1 MSEAKTQDNKA
12 GKAARRGAKAT
23 QGRRKGSGK
32 KGPCPDTSTV
42 TLAGTAMKAASDR
55 VGVPPD
61 SLLRDPTLVAVLAA
75 SPKVARALVRVR
87 EALAKDPHGG
97 GLWSMQLPRAS
108 SGVENVRPGD
118 LELLRK
124 AGIWDGTVSM
134 SLPGVTFQVRSDSLE
149 ARSKSARFAPEE
161 AEYLVGAE
169 RRPATDAERSAI
181 VRAVTM
187 ETLGNINPHAS
198 ESREFA
204 EQVLS
209 AAFTLART
217 EHLDPDVSLED
228 PAAEEIFKDHLREL
242 LAGEVP
248 GFGVLTPEQ
257 ALFLAAARTDAQ
269 LPRYGAWQGDGWGD
283 DTTHEW
289 GERLAAFNEH
299 RSAELSDVLAGV
311 AAATAAGNRTRIAG
325 KYREETQEPR
335 RAAEDAVTRAKGALP
350 ELRGGAEAARGIQ
363 SRLEG
368 LESTINAHILYGEP
382 LVTGGGDVVRELA
395 GEAARMGREKISSA
409 LRAIGRAEGVEAGLS
424 GLRGASEFAAGAAI
438 SALDRYASSS
448 DPYGSEVGGRSPWRP
463 ARYAS
468 SSDPYGS
475 EVSRR
480 ATRLRYMVMDA
491 TKEEAEYG
499 RRLEAAKERYLESL
513 SLLDDS
519 LDDLHTQSGRER
531 ASRLARQTQSA
542 YVDVESTAQD
552 LQDAVRRSADFAEH
566 VAATLESFA
575 APAGDVALSV
585 PELPRSSEEY
595 AAALAATGLQERLRE
610 SAVLPGGVGM
620 RPGEHASDAWH
631 WGNGVYNPSPTG
643 PGGTDA
649 LSWAREQLAAAELA
663 APGVSIHT
671 ALHDDGPAALAA
683 LTMVATREDL
693 ASVSQHARSEEVRR
707 AAEERLSAAQS
718 ARAELTRL
726 CGTMAQS
733 PALITSSWHAAK
745 LASAAAAVAGEASGG
760 TSGGDMAA
768 ALQREATRTLAD
780 PSGALPPP
788 AQARERLLLL
798 VTGAARGS
806 SVAAAHDPDKLALEL
821 LGLASMTHRRA
832 GFGEFISDRYDGAQA
847 SDVKRWYT

>member
-1 MSEAKTQDNKA
+1 MSDANKA
-12 GKAARRGAKAT
+12 TGKAARRGAKAT
-23 QGRRKGSGK
+23 QARRKGSGK
-32 KGPCPDTSTV
+32 EGPCPDTSTV
-42 TLAGTAMKAASDR
+42 TLAGAAMKAASDR

-61 SLLRDPTLVAVLAA
+61 SLMRGEAGPDGAPLP
-75 SPKVARALVRVR
+75 PKVARALARVR
-87 EALAKDPHGG
+87 EALSKDPHGG

-149 ARSKSARFAPEE
+149 ARSKAARFAPEE
-161 AEYLVGAE
+161 AEYLMGAE

-198 ESREFA
+198 ESRGFA

-228 PAAEEIFKDHLREL
+228 PAAEEIFKGHLREL

-299 RSAELSDVLAGV
+299 RSAELSDVLAG
-311 AAATAAGNRTRIAG
+311 AAASSAAGNRTRAAR

-335 RAAEDAVTRAKGALP
+335 SAALSAVARIKDALP
-350 ELRGGAEAARGIQ
+350 ELREGANAARDIQ
-363 SRLEG
+363 SRLADVENAI
-368 LESTINAHILYGEP
+368 TAHILYGERYG
-382 LVTGGGDVVRELA
+382 TWRGDVERDLA
-395 GEAARMGREKISSA
+395 EEAARMGREKISSA
-409 LRAIGRAEGVEAGLS
+409 HRAVGRAEGVEAGLS
-424 GLRGASEFAAGAAI
+424 GLRGASEFAAGAAVA
-438 SALDRYASSS
+438 ALDSYVSSG
-448 DPYGSEVGGRSPWRP
+448 DPE
-463 ARYAS
+463 A
-468 SSDPYGS
+468 
-475 EVSRR
+475 SRR
-480 ATRLRYMVMDA
+480 AKDLREMVVAA
-491 TKEEAEYG
+491 TDEEAAYR
-499 RRLEAAKERYLESL
+499 RRLEEAKARYLEPL
-513 SLLDDS
+513 RLLDES
-519 LDDLHTQSGRER
+519 LEDLRNEWGRER
-531 ASRLARQTQSA
+531 ASRLARETQGA
-542 YVDVESTAQD
+542 YVAVESATQD
-552 LQDAVRRSADFAEH
+552 LQQAVQRSADLAER
-566 VAATLESFA
+566 VAATLDSFA
-575 APAGDVALSV
+575 ASAGDVVPSV
-585 PELPRSSEEY
+585 PDLPRSSEEY

-620 RPGEHASDAWH
+620 RPGEHATDAWH
-631 WGNGVYNPSPTG
+631 WGNGVYSPSPTG
-643 PGGTDA
+643 PGRTEA

-693 ASVSQHARSEEVRR
+693 ESVSQHARSEAVRR
-707 AAEERLSAAQS
+707 AAEERLSAVRG
-718 ARAELTRL
+718 ARTELARL

-733 PALITSSWHAAK
+733 PALLTSPWHAAK

-760 TSGGDMAA
+760 TSGVDTAS
-768 ALQREATRTLAD
+768 ALQSEATRKLAD
-780 PSGALPPP
+780 PSGALPSP

-806 SVAAAHDPDKLALEL
+806 SAAAAHDPDKLALEL